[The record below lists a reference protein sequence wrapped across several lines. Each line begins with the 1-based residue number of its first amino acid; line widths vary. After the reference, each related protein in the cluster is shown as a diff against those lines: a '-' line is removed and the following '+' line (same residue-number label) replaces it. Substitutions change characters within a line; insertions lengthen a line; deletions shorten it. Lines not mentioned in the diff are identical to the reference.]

1 MTDKWLNVG
10 KIVNTHGIRGEV
22 RVISRT
28 DFPEERYKI
37 GNTLYVDMESKHVP
51 VTIESHRKHKQFDL
65 LTFEGLSNINDVE
78 PFKGHLL
85 KVPKE
90 QQVSLEEGEFF
101 YHDIIG
107 CAVFTNNGE
116 ELGKVKEILS
126 PGANDVWV
134 VKRKGF
140 GSDILIPYIPS
151 VVKTVDIEDKKIT
164 IEPLEGLF

>member
-1 MTDKWLNVG
+1 MEKWLNVG

-37 GNTLYVDMESKHVP
+37 GNTLFVDMESKQVP

-65 LTFEGLSNINDVE
+65 LTFEGFGNINDVE

-107 CAVFTNNGE
+107 CAVFTVEGE

-151 VVKTVDIEDKKIT
+151 VVKTVDLEAKKIS

>member
-1 MTDKWLNVG
+1 VEK
-10 KIVNTHGIRGEV
+10 E
-22 RVISRT
+22 
-28 DFPEERYKI
+28 P
-37 GNTLYVDMESKHVP
+37 GNLIP
-51 VTIESHRKHKQFDL
+51 VTIEAHRKHKQFDL
-65 LTFEGLSNINDVE
+65 LTFEDYGNINDVE

-107 CAVFTNNGE
+107 CSVFTVDGE

-151 VVKTVDIEDKKIT
+151 VVKTVDIDTKKIT

>member
-1 MTDKWLNVG
+1 MDKWLNVG

-37 GNTLYVDMESKHVP
+37 GNTLFVEKSANDLIP
-51 VTIESHRKHKQFDL
+51 VKIETHRKHKQFDL
-65 LTFEGLSNINDVE
+65 LTFEKYQNINDVE
-78 PFKGHLL
+78 PFKGLLL
-85 KVPKE
+85 KVPKD
-90 QQVSLEEGEFF
+90 QAVSLDEGEFF

-107 CAVFTNNGE
+107 CSVFTVEGE

-134 VKRKGF
+134 IKRKGF
-140 GSDILIPYIPS
+140 GADILIPYIPS
-151 VVKTVDIEDKKIT
+151 VVKTVDIENKTIN